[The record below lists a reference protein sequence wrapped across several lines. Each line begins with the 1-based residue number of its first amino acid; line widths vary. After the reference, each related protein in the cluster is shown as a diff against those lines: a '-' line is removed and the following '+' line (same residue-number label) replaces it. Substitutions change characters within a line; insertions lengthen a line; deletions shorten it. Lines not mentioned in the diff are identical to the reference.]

1 MRLGLYG
8 TRAPAPRGPRAR
20 DKKEGR
26 VLKGE
31 GTSEV
36 PWGEGLPPGRTLPWR
51 KGQGC
56 APLSLGPIY
65 SGGRE
70 GSKLQP
76 WAPPSS
82 PATPLSLSQK
92 FGEALP
98 ETRYI
103 HHHAVV
109 LLDLHQPLLPPLGLS
124 LSLISWRMGLLVLVP
139 LAHIGQGAP
148 LTAHVAPRGWWTP
161 LVDPR
166 TPFGTPGT
174 IPIKR
179 ETFPAT
185 KIRLPIYKSLPPDHS
200 GTSRDVRDLIRD
212 SEQLSGFRIH
222 ISLQP

>member
-1 MRLGLYG
+1 MEIQQHDGVVVDVAGLRQGFAELLRERERCCRGGGRRPRLRCCCPPFPPLYIG
-8 TRAPAPRGPRAR
+8 PRERGGAALPLPSRKGAARGESFPPKAPRR
-20 DKKEGR
+20 
-26 VLKGE
+26 
-31 GTSEV
+31 
-36 PWGEGLPPGRTLPWR
+36 
-51 KGQGC
+51 C
-56 APLSLGPIY
+56 
-65 SGGRE
+65 
-70 GSKLQP
+70 
-76 WAPPSS
+76 
-82 PATPLSLSQK
+82 
-92 FGEALP
+92 
-98 ETRYI
+98 
-103 HHHAVV
+103 
-109 LLDLHQPLLPPLGLS
+109 LPPLGLS
-124 LSLISWRMGLLVLVP
+124 LFSYLLRMGLLGLVP

-174 IPIKR
+174 IPIKC